1 MPTGD
6 RGRAITRYGG
16 AIGLERPALPEGYLS
31 SEHAPPDGG
40 HRQQHGGHHHRD
52 AFAATRPGK
61 HAGGQLVV
69 ANGDHTATVA
79 TIAALYLGRDVLIP
93 LALAILLSF
102 ALGPPV
108 TWLYR
113 RGLPRVPAV
122 LAVMLLVTLL
132 LGGFAALVASQ
143 LTQLAQ
149 QLPTYEANLR
159 IKAKRAGRGG
169 AQRGR
174 GQPRQPTCCAT

>member
-1 MPTGD
+1 MST
-6 RGRAITRYGG
+6 RA
-16 AIGLERPALPEGYLS
+16 
-31 SEHAPPDGG
+31 PDGG
-40 HRQQHGGHHHRD
+40 TASNTVAITTATPLPRPAPDTAPVSHVLLADGHHSRD
-52 AFAATRPGK
+52 
-61 HAGGQLVV
+61 
-69 ANGDHTATVA
+69 VA

-132 LGGFAALVASQ
+132 LGGFTALVASQ
-143 LTQLAQ
+143 LTHLAQ

-159 IKAKRAGRGG
+159 VRPRSWPRPPPAAAWSTGR
-169 AQRGR
+169 
-174 GQPRQPTCCAT
+174 PI

>member
-1 MPTGD
+1 M
-6 RGRAITRYGG
+6 I
-16 AIGLERPALPEGYLS
+16 LL
-31 SEHAPPDGG
+31 
-40 HRQQHGGHHHRD
+40 
-52 AFAATRPGK
+52 AATS
-61 HAGGQLVV
+61 V
-69 ANGDHTATVA
+69 AE
-79 TIAALYLGRDVLIP
+79 LYLGRDVLIP

-132 LGGFAALVASQ
+132 LGGFTALVASQ
-143 LTQLAQ
+143 LTHLAQ

-159 IKAKRAGRGG
+159 VKAKELAEAAPSGGMVNRAADLMRDVNREIDKITAG
-169 AQRGR
+169 
-174 GQPRQPTCCAT
+174 